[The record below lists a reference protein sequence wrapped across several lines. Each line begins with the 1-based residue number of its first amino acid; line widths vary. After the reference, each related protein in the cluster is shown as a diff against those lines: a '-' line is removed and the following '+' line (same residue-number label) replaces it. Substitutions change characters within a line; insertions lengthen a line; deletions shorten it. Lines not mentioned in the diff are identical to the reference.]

1 MELGTE
7 QLTKTIDH
15 TQHKK
20 GLDVITEPLSFESRQ
35 RLKLE
40 QKGLG
45 SDSVF
50 RDNINQSFPSGK
62 GYPFCKTF
70 DPGEFVRSH
79 SHRRAGIRLH
89 KQAGLTMTEARILE
103 VEKVIKGL
111 AFYSNIS

>member
-1 MELGTE
+1 M
-7 QLTKTIDH
+7 
-15 TQHKK
+15 
-20 GLDVITEPLSFESRQ
+20 Q

-79 SHRRAGIRLH
+79 SHKEGWHSATQTGWLDNDC
-89 KQAGLTMTEARILE
+89 G
-103 VEKVIKGL
+103 
-111 AFYSNIS
+111 